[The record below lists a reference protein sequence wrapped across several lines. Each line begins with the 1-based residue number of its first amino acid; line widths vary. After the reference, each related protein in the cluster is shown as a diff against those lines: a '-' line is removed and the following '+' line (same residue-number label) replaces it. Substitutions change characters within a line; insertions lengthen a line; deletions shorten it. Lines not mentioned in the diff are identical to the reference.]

1 MIRFQTFLYSRFLVI
16 IPLVEGSAAFVTDIF
31 LFGGIE
37 GDMEGCATGLADA
50 AARYAADKVGV
61 GNSNVHSG
69 VKLDLEVLQ
78 DVIKSSSLFLRAWES
93 IQDES
98 FDTVRLAQ
106 AFPYDSNGTSSGT
119 SPPASIYFLA
129 SLPSSVP
136 FFTAARNI
144 SPVEI
149 WGIGKSATNFSAWV
163 PCLRREVPL
172 KEYAYFLSY
181 FMKPW

>member
-1 MIRFQTFLYSRFLVI
+1 
-16 IPLVEGSAAFVTDIF
+16 
-31 LFGGIE
+31 
-37 GDMEGCATGLADA
+37 MEGCATGLADA

-106 AFPYDSNGTSSGT
+106 AFPYDSNGDFVGHQSAGVH
-119 SPPASIYFLA
+119 IFLGFLA
-129 SLPSSVP
+129 QFRSIFHSR
-136 FFTAARNI
+136 TEHI
-144 SPVEI
+144 SRGNMGN
-149 WGIGKSATNFSAWV
+149 W
-163 PCLRREVPL
+163 EVGN
-172 KEYAYFLSY
+172 
-181 FMKPW
+181 